1 MPGAPFHPFL
11 CTTIWNLQVLVEKPI
26 DTTLEKADTLIAA
39 CEENDV
45 VLGVIFQLRFLDPCL
60 VRCLHCNCSHSCFL
74 APKLPHAIVES
85 AAAVRTHTLNAAV
98 HGRKPRQRLHAVT
111 WGPAC
116 SIDS

>member
-60 VRCLHCNCSHSCFL
+60 VRCLHCN
-74 APKLPHAIVES
+74 
-85 AAAVRTHTLNAAV
+85 
-98 HGRKPRQRLHAVT
+98 
-111 WGPAC
+111 
-116 SIDS
+116 